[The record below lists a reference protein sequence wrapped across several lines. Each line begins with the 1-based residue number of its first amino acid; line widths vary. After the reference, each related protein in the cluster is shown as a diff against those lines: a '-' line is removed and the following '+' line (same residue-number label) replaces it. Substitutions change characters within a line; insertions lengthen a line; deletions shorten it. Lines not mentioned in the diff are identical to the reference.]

1 MLAIELKNL
10 EETARRR
17 QVATNCSFFLRQFFF
32 SLKKLLR
39 DATYWHLYEFE
50 MTFRKRLSRL
60 NKLSRRRRR
69 NSKRLKLNLIRLDD
83 SKINLAIESEYHFLF
98 VKAETDRMEFVI
110 DFSERIFF
118 TWWEYWNIFWLRSV
132 CILNF
137 KHKVRNRHPTEG
149 TIIVE
154 FLQFALSSFCTEL
167 CEKKYV
173 QEIRLHDILYWNYAT
188 GWSWTKGEEETANW
202 RKWEG

>member
-1 MLAIELKNL
+1 
-10 EETARRR
+10 
-17 QVATNCSFFLRQFFF
+17 
-32 SLKKLLR
+32 
-39 DATYWHLYEFE
+39 

-118 TWWEYWNIFWLRSV
+118 T
-132 CILNF
+132 
-137 KHKVRNRHPTEG
+137 
-149 TIIVE
+149 
-154 FLQFALSSFCTEL
+154 
-167 CEKKYV
+167 
-173 QEIRLHDILYWNYAT
+173 
-188 GWSWTKGEEETANW
+188 
-202 RKWEG
+202 